1 MTVGKLLPKAPAN
14 PANYTQLGLDDRDR
28 LVVSRAYNDLG
39 NVAETFLEYRSESLV
54 EEWSYG
60 SNPHVKEPTGVA
72 RYDYK
77 DGHLAAYTQLRPA
90 GATAETHEWQGGR
103 LRCLQ
108 RRSENPDIELSYE
121 LTYDDAGELQSVAME
136 RPGDGRRIV
145 YTAPKKSAAALTK
158 SVRTRLLSSIPN
170 VVRDLRPSEPAF
182 CLALVYDPASLLSML
197 PPTLAVGLESEREL
211 WRESSAKGKD
221 PALIE
226 SLWDAQGF
234 RSFDDPLLDLND
246 KALLDESRQLA
257 EHYRA
262 RGGEQKAH
270 DLLIDV
276 CKSLNKLPWRDY
288 IAVTSDFIVYPV
300 DLETVYLRED
310 IRLAV
315 PSRLV
320 KSLERAG
327 LL

>member
-1 MTVGKLLPKAPAN
+1 MTTGKLLPRAPAK

-60 SNPHVKEPTGVA
+60 SNPQVKEPTGVA

-77 DGHLAAYTQLRPA
+77 DGHLVAYTQLRPD
-90 GATAETHEWQGGR
+90 GATAEAHEWQGGR

-121 LTYDDAGELQSVAME
+121 LTYDDAGELQSVTME
-136 RPGDGRRIV
+136 RPGDDRRIV

-170 VVRDLRPSEPAF
+170 VVRDLHPSEPAF

-197 PPTLAVGLESEREL
+197 PPNLAVGLESEREL
-211 WRESSAKGKD
+211 WRESSAKGKGA
-221 PALIE
+221 ALIE

-234 RSFDDPLLDLND
+234 RSFDNPLLDLND

-262 RGGEQKAH
+262 KGGEQKAH
-270 DLLIDV
+270 DLLIDL

-327 LL
+327 VL